1 MDVELQVIRGAREER
16 EEALAAIAQCIKDRA
31 VRLYQRVAV
40 RLYQR
45 AQSGAITTRAKKRQT
60 GLRSSGPT
68 AAGKARQ
75 R

>member
-16 EEALAAIAQCIKDRA
+16 EEALAAIAQCIKDR
-31 VRLYQRVAV
+31 AV